1 MSFEQ
6 TKVTSKFQVTIPT
19 SARKALGL
27 QSGRKITWHAQQGRV
42 FIDMRR
48 EIKSPAKFLT
58 SQPSTGGVDVLEL
71 LREVRKEISERSGC
85 RFSD

>member
-27 QSGRKITWHAQQGRV
+27 QSGRKITWHVQHDRV
-42 FIDMRR
+42 FIDMHK
-48 EIKSPAKFLT
+48 EIKNPVKFLT
-58 SQPSTGGVDVLEL
+58 SQPRTGVDVMALI
-71 LREVRKEISERSGC
+71 KEIRAEIG
-85 RFSD
+85 